1 MVSCTNNGQKLQQI
15 CLGLRP
21 MNLSLEGKKALVC
34 GSSQGIGFAVA
45 EQLAL
50 MGAHCTLFA
59 RNKKS
64 LEKKTV
70 YTYSLIILVA
80 LHLVP

>member
-1 MVSCTNNGQKLQQI
+1 MVSCANNGQKIQQI

-64 LEKKTV
+64 LEEA
-70 YTYSLIILVA
+70 IA
-80 LHLVP
+80 R